1 MLKNDYIAYK
11 YFPMPLFM
19 DRHDIPPEIT
29 AEHVAE
35 MHKVDLEV
43 EHLFG
48 CKGIT
53 YWCDDKRHNA
63 FCLIEAPNKE
73 ALQKMHDHAHG
84 EFPTSIIEV
93 DENLVASFLGRIEDP
108 DNVSGVEL
116 HVIDDSAFRAIM
128 LIETNNFFNRAEAN
142 QLSIFTQKFHRS
154 VLKTLK
160 KHDGSIVKQDDCSY
174 LVSFKSASNAVFAA
188 LKLQVNMKYITP
200 KFDKTNRVL
209 NIAIG
214 SGTPVTAK
222 NGLFEEA
229 IAFTTRMCEI
239 VKENIVID
247 SEIRKTFGQENR
259 NYNLDNNLVRSLSPK
274 EEKFLT
280 SLMDYTDKIWQK
292 PNIKVEDLCK
302 ELGYSKSQLYR
313 KLKSLTDKSPN
324 NFIKEVKLNRSLNLF
339 QKGLNNISEIAFE
352 VGFNS
357 PAYFTK
363 CFYEKYGILP
373 SKYTQ
378 QHIY

>member
-1 MLKNDYIAYK
+1 
-11 YFPMPLFM
+11 M
-19 DRHDIPPEIT
+19 DRHDIPKEIS

-35 MHKVDLEV
+35 MHKIDMEV
-43 EHLFG
+43 EHLFD

-53 YWCDDKRHNA
+53 YWCDDKRHHA

-84 EFPTSIIEV
+84 EFPASIIEV
-93 DENLVASFLGRIEDP
+93 DEKLVASFLGRMEDP
-108 DNVSGVEL
+108 INTSNNEL
-116 HVIDDSAFRAIM
+116 NIIDDSAFRAIM
-128 LIETNNFFNRAEAN
+128 LIETNNSLNRAEAN

-160 KHDGSIVKQDDCSY
+160 KFEGSIVKQNDCSY
-174 LVSFKSASNAVFAA
+174 LVSFKSTSNAVFAA
-188 LKLQVNMKYITP
+188 LKLQENMKYITP
-200 KFDKTNRVL
+200 KFDKKNRML

-214 SGTPVTAK
+214 SGTPVTTK
-222 NGLFEEA
+222 NGFFEET
-229 IAFTTRMCEI
+229 ISLTTRMCEI
-239 VKENIVID
+239 VKGNIVVD
-247 SEIRKTFGQENR
+247 SEIRKTFSLENR
-259 NYNLDNNLVRSLSPK
+259 NYNLDVNHVKSLSPR

-280 SLMDYTDKIWQK
+280 SLMDFTDEIWRK

-302 ELGYSKSQLYR
+302 ELGLSKSQLYR
-313 KLKSLTDKSPN
+313 KLKSLTNKSPN
-324 NFIKEVKLNRSLNLF
+324 NFIKGVKLNRSLNLF
-339 QKGLNNISEIAFE
+339 QKRLNNVSEIAFE

-363 CFYEKYGILP
+363 CFQEKFGILP